1 MGDKDNTKVIS
12 TINGEFDLP
21 EISNDIQDDGEE
33 WKIDSR
39 ITDGDEE
46 VVKILYQMVKKL
58 APDELRKQIKSQFVE
73 ELKKK

>member
-1 MGDKDNTKVIS
+1 MTFRMMVMS
-12 TINGEFDLP
+12 
-21 EISNDIQDDGEE
+21 

-58 APDELRKQIKSQFVE
+58 APDELRKQIKLQFVE

>member
-58 APDELRKQIKSQFVE
+58 APDELRKQIKLHFVE